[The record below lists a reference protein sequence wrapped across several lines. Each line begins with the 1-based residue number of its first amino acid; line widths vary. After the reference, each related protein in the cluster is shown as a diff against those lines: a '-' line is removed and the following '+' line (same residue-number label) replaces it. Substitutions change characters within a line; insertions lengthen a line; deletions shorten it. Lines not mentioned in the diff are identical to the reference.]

1 MINPHSGRLRPLSF
15 INPRFLFTFLLFV
28 SGWLLAQGSLAQVS
42 ELPINLPTSPIPL
55 WPEKPRVSPDRE
67 KLENNRLYA
76 VDNPAMVPFWPE
88 QARANGAAV
97 VLFPGGGYVRL
108 AVDIEGEHIARWLNE
123 RGVAVF
129 MVKYRMQEYGF
140 PAPLL
145 DGLRA
150 VRLVR
155 SQAEDWG
162 LDSQRIGVMGFS
174 AGGHLA
180 ASVTTRYGFRDPAG
194 GEDPLGKVSARP
206 DFSILGYP
214 VITLEGPDAHEGS
227 RRALLGESPSEQLV
241 RENSLQHQ
249 VKQGVPPVFMLHG
262 IGDKA
267 VPVGNSLVFFEKVQR
282 YNKSSELHVYPTNSH
297 GFGMREGEGTA
308 SNWPQALE
316 AWLQQLEILPLME
329 K

>member
-1 MINPHSGRLRPLSF
+1 MSLYQPGRLCIIIMLLLVPAAGSVAHVSPL
-15 INPRFLFTFLLFV
+15 P
-28 SGWLLAQGSLAQVS
+28 Q
-42 ELPINLPTSPIPL
+42 EPIYL
-55 WPEKPRVSPDRE
+55 WAEKPRVSPDRE
-67 KLENNRLYA
+67 NLQNQRLYG
-76 VDNPAMVPFWPE
+76 VDNPALVPFWPDPDK
-88 QARANGAAV
+88 ANGAAV

-108 AVDIEGEHIARWLNE
+108 AVDIEGSDIARWLNQ

-155 SQAEDWG
+155 SQAEQWG
-162 LDSQRIGVMGFS
+162 LDPQRVGVMGFS

-194 GEDPLGKVSARP
+194 GEDPLGRVSARP

-214 VITLEGPDAHEGS
+214 VITLEGPDAHAGS
-227 RRALLGESPSEQLV
+227 RQALLGENPSPELV

-249 VKQGVPPVFMLHG
+249 VKQGVPPVFMIHG
-262 IGDKA
+262 VGDKA
-267 VPVGNSLVFFEKVQR
+267 VPVGNSLMFFDQVQR
-282 YNKSSELHVYPTNSH
+282 FNKASELHIYQTNSH

-308 SNWPQALE
+308 SEWPRALE
-316 AWLQQLEILPLME
+316 SWLIHQQILPAVQ